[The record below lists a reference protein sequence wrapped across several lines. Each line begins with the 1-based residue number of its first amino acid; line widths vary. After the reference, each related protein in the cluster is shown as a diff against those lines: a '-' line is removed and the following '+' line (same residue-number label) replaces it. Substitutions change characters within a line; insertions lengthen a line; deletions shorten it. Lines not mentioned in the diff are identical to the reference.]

1 VAYSAE
7 SKGSAEA
14 ILVGLWW
21 PCLKL
26 EKFLVG
32 LGQADVRCRGVPFEL
47 ELPLWGMAGL
57 EARARPGAAA
67 GIRMQFQGCDAV
79 GRPEAQ
85 GQLNQ
90 RPIIHHYD
98 GCCQEKY
105 QHHPQSTRS
114 HLTYGPAEVNHHYG
128 TSKECAIKPKT
139 GNRGSRVS
147 CCQEEQQQQ

>member
-1 VAYSAE
+1 MCQFTWVRREWVCGGKKGAGGWRVAYSAE

-90 RPIIHHYD
+90 RPIIPSRFL
-98 GCCQEKY
+98 EKY
-105 QHHPQSTRS
+105 QHHPQSTGG
-114 HLTYGPAEVNHHYG
+114 HLTYGPAVVDHHYG
-128 TSKECAIKPKT
+128 ISK
-139 GNRGSRVS
+139 
-147 CCQEEQQQQ
+147 